1 MFELNQL
8 KIDVTGVLA
17 DARINSADN
26 DDGGT
31 LRYLVP
37 LTGNIH
43 QCISD
48 KKVVVKKLDNHK
60 LQKKP
65 LDLNRDRLK
74 TLNERLEE
82 VTELVKESD
91 EKIEVAKTHG
101 VKASQNFEKAH
112 QVIENAR
119 ESLKV
124 RYS

>member
-43 QCISD
+43 HCNPD
-48 KKVVVKKLDNHK
+48 KKTVVKNLENHK
-60 LQKKP
+60 LQKN
-65 LDLNRDRLK
+65 LLTSIGTD
-74 TLNERLEE
+74 
-82 VTELVKESD
+82 
-91 EKIEVAKTHG
+91 
-101 VKASQNFEKAH
+101 
-112 QVIENAR
+112 
-119 ESLKV
+119 
-124 RYS
+124 

>member
-43 QCISD
+43 QCNSD
-48 KKVVVKKLDNHK
+48 KRTVVMKFENHK
-60 LQKKP
+60 LQK
-65 LDLNRDRLK
+65 
-74 TLNERLEE
+74 TLL
-82 VTELVKESD
+82 
-91 EKIEVAKTHG
+91 I
-101 VKASQNFEKAH
+101 
-112 QVIENAR
+112 
-119 ESLKV
+119 
-124 RYS
+124 

>member
-31 LRYLVP
+31 LRYIVP

-43 QCISD
+43 QCNSD
-48 KKVVVKKLDNHK
+48 KKVAVKKLDNHK